1 MSLKKFIARKTFP
14 LRRCLGVTPLAHRN
28 TEEGGVSLESA
39 FTRSYAQKVNIDLFI
54 KGRND
59 AVGAITS
66 LGDFIVCGWLD
77 TRYLTR
83 EKISL
88 NSNGETLACEA
99 VKCIGSKNAYGAAP
113 TGNIIRFQFIIP
125 GYIWRSAKTDQT
137 LKLWISADSEYLHTQ
152 PLELSAG
159 IMARWL
165 EGIRKYRN
173 QYFSLL
179 ALEHLYYFNT
189 HDSLNNEIKTYFV
202 VMALKHNL
210 PSLPF
215 ANLLKNESAR
225 ITANQTLDAG
235 IVDDALKSF
244 NDRLNLG
251 ANNALDEAE
260 VAIKKYELNKK
271 DKIQFLVRLIPFFC
285 REDLFDQMV
294 ETFDLD
300 CVKAYLQKH
309 RSVTNLSILSSFYC
323 EEGSLLD
330 LSETL
335 FAISKTAK
343 NSGWIHTECIH
354 FACRKS
360 LVLLDQ
366 GLAGSKDH
374 GEICYAFL
382 AILESLCLD
391 SFSRL
396 PDHMLI
402 ETLAGYLSSIENNY
416 IWLQRDLV
424 QAAIKYYGLNSHFW
438 ITATNLK
445 DSTAWLDIKFK
456 QAYQH
461 WQVISNFLRQP
472 PHDLSDVVHSLSF
485 FWGCGNVDVG
495 HFSRVI
501 VLQGL
506 QSTTNIPSSL
516 NTIVHRL
523 ARQNPLEYM
532 RVSSSPQ
539 GTKWSFDH
547 KQESDQIWCEIRR
560 ESGHENISYYL
571 QKQAAMGLEA
581 IISAIDEGRFTSS
594 SKDFGDLVHLTE
606 RLSKPHHANI
616 GIELCVLLLVRLSA
630 MNINNPEIV
639 DLVVRGLKGVYEN
652 TSSDEVLPP
661 PVYSS
666 LALITQ
672 SKLNEQDSVMCLVKK
687 ITEKNRPLNIEPIT
701 KMGLM
706 QPSRNS
712 HALYNDTIVVI
723 YSCRKYLKT
732 RIEAIRESWLKDV
745 KAMGIPY
752 LIVVGDGDDG
762 LHDDVLTLNVS
773 DTYEDLPHKSLK
785 LYQWIHSHT
794 DAQFVIKVDDDCF
807 LNVREYFHSLSY
819 RKHHYY
825 GRILERTNFT
835 MDRTWHQDKSNSIHA
850 SQSIDKSPTPSIYAD
865 GGSSYSLS
873 RFAITK
879 ILEKTDTA
887 EGHNLILSSYMEDK
901 LIGDILALSDISP
914 ADEDLSIYIRR
925 RMFATAYPVGMWSN
939 SFYPS
944 NAIPIKVTHLDT
956 DKDMA
961 STYAR
966 LSEDAYW
973 PKKIWPT
980 IKDASLQEHSNQLE
994 LLTPLEQAQPLFKED
1009 LFVISVL
1016 RNEMVILP
1024 HFLDHYRSIGVK
1036 TFVIVDNLSDDSTRE
1051 YLLEQSDVVLY
1062 SADTDY
1068 NKSHYGVLWQQ
1079 AILSNHCLNKW
1090 VLMADADEFLVYPGS
1105 ETKDISTYLDET
1117 EEGGYDCVR
1126 TEMIDMYPGGAL
1138 DAADFDHYK
1147 PFDCAPCFDSKATY
1161 PYNLSA
1167 GIYSNHTAKISGLR
1181 HRLDSEAEPYSYSSQ
1196 KYALIKYKPWMMF
1209 SEGLHD
1215 ATGITVS
1222 DEITYFAH
1230 FKYHKGFKEKSLIEV
1245 ERGQH
1250 YAGAAEYKRYLSL
1263 LAEMEGQ
1270 FYDEAHSVVFDN
1282 SESFTRLV
1290 SNE

>member
-1 MSLKKFIARKTFP
+1 MRLKKFIARKTFP
-14 LRRCLGVTPLAHRN
+14 LRKRLGVTPLAHRN
-28 TEEGGVSLESA
+28 TEEGGLSLERA
-39 FTRSYAQKVNIDLFI
+39 FANSYAHKVNIDLFT
-54 KGRND
+54 KGEND

-77 TRYLTR
+77 IRYLTR

-88 NSNGETLACEA
+88 NSNGETLGCEA
-99 VKCIGSKNAYGAAP
+99 VQCIGSKNAYGAEP
-113 TGNIIRFQFIIP
+113 TDNITRFQFIIP
-125 GYIWRSAKTDQT
+125 GYIWRSEKTDQT
-137 LKLWISADSEYLHTQ
+137 LKLWVSADGEYLHSQ

-165 EGIRKYRN
+165 ENIRKYRN

-179 ALEHLYYFNT
+179 ALEHLHYFNT
-189 HDSLNNEIKTYFV
+189 HDSLSIEIKTYFAAL
-202 VMALKHNL
+202 ALKHNL

-215 ANLLKNESAR
+215 ANLLKNESGR
-225 ITANQTLDAG
+225 IVTNQTLNAG
-235 IVDDALKSF
+235 IVNVALKSF
-244 NDRLNLG
+244 NDRINLG
-251 ANNALDEAE
+251 ADDALNEAE
-260 VAIKKYELNKK
+260 VVIEKFGLNKK
-271 DKIQFLVRLIPFFC
+271 DEIHFLVRLIPFFC
-285 REDLFDQMV
+285 RENLFNQMV
-294 ETFDLD
+294 ETFDLN

-323 EEGSLLD
+323 EKDSLLE
-330 LSETL
+330 LSEIL
-335 FAISKTAK
+335 YAISETCE
-343 NSGWIHTECIH
+343 NSGWIHTECIL

-366 GLAGSKDH
+366 DLAGSKDH
-374 GEICYAFL
+374 SEICYAFL
-382 AILESLCLD
+382 AILESLSRD

-402 ETLAGYLSSIENNY
+402 ETMAGYLSNIENNY

-424 QAAIKYYGLNSHFW
+424 KAAIKYYGLNSYFW
-438 ITATNLK
+438 ITTTSLR
-445 DSTAWLDIKFK
+445 DSTVWLDVKFK

-461 WQVISNFLRQP
+461 WQTISNFLRHAP
-472 PHDLSDVVHSLSF
+472 RDLSDVVHALSF
-485 FWGCGNVDVG
+485 FEGCGNVDVG

-506 QSTTNIPSSL
+506 QSTIDDPISL
-516 NTIVHRL
+516 NTIVHQL

-532 RVSSSPQ
+532 RVSSSPL

-547 KQESDQIWCEIRR
+547 KQKSDQIWCEIRR
-560 ESGHENISYYL
+560 QSGHENISYYL
-571 QKQAAMGLEA
+571 QKQAALRLET
-581 IISAIDEGRFTSS
+581 IIPVINAGNFSTT
-594 SKDFGDLVHLTE
+594 SKDFQDLVHLAK
-606 RLSKPHHANI
+606 RLSQAHHANI
-616 GIELCVLLLVRLSA
+616 GIELYVLLLARLSA

-639 DLVVRGLKGVYEN
+639 DLVVRELKSVYEN

-672 SKLNEQDSVMCLVKK
+672 SKLNEQGSIMRLVNK

-706 QPSRNS
+706 QPNRTS

-723 YSCRKYLKT
+723 YSCRKYLET
-732 RIEAIRESWLKDV
+732 RIKAIRESWLKDV
-745 KAMGIPY
+745 KALGIPY

-762 LHDDVLTLNVS
+762 LHDDILTLNVS

-794 DAQFVIKVDDDCF
+794 GAQFVIKVDDDCF

-825 GRILERTNFT
+825 GRILERTNVT
-835 MDRTWHQDKSNSIHA
+835 MDRTWHQDKSHSIHA
-850 SQSIDKSPTPSIYAD
+850 SHSIDKSPTPSIYAD

-887 EGHNLILSSYMEDK
+887 EGQNLILSSYMEDK
-901 LIGDILALSDISP
+901 LIGDILALSNITP

-944 NAIPIKVTHLDT
+944 NAVPIKVAHLDT
-956 DKDMA
+956 DKGMA
-961 STYAR
+961 SAYAR
-966 LSEDAYW
+966 LSEDVYW

-994 LLTPLEQAQPLFKED
+994 LLTPLEQAQPLLKED

-1090 VLMADADEFLVYPGS
+1090 VLMADADEFLVYPSS

-1138 DAADFDHYK
+1138 DAADFDHCK
-1147 PFDCAPCFDSKATY
+1147 PFDCAPYFDSKATY
-1161 PYNLSA
+1161 PYHLSA

-1215 ATGITVS
+1215 ATGVTVS
-1222 DEITYFAH
+1222 DETSYFAH
-1230 FKYHKGFKEKSLIEV
+1230 FKYHAGFKEKSRIEI

-1250 YAGAAEYKRYLSL
+1250 YADAAEYKRYSSL

-1270 FYDEAHSVVFDN
+1270 FYDEAHSVMFDN
-1282 SESFTRLV
+1282 SESFSSLI